1 MNALE
6 SSQFDNPSEY
16 DIQDVMEAYNITWDG
31 KFQNFCYAKTDFN
44 GMSDQEIV
52 LGLARAVIN
61 LADDYKRAATLLHA
75 KNNQ

>member
-6 SSQFDNPSEY
+6 SNQFDDPSEY
-16 DIQDVMEAYNITWDG
+16 DIQDVLDAYSITWDS
-31 KFQNFCYAKTDFN
+31 KFQNFCYCKDDYS
-44 GMSDQEIV
+44 GMSHQEIV

-61 LADDYKRAATLLHA
+61 LADDYKRVATLLHA